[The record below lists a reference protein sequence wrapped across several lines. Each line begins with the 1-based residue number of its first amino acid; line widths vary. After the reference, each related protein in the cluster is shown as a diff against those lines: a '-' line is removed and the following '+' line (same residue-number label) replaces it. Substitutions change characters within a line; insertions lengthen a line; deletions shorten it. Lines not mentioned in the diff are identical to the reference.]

1 MNARADLAALLDF
14 FEVPTGNAFDVAPE
28 KAIGF
33 FVAKGLKP
41 SFSYAETLDGEHD
54 KAFTIAKMMNVDI
67 LGQVHA
73 SLESAIANGVPF
85 KQWSKEII
93 PLLQSGGWWGKKEV
107 KDPLT
112 GEIVVAQLGSPA
124 RLENIFRTNAQA
136 AYAAGHWQEIIAQ
149 QGAAPFLMYDAVDDF
164 RTRPLHRSWDQKVL
178 PVTNSWWSTHFPPNG
193 WNCRCGVIQ
202 LSKTEVDS
210 LGLTPSIDPPKDGN
224 YDWTNPRTGEVYTY
238 PKGVDPGF
246 ANNPGQNYAQHLK
259 QLLKE
264 KEQALPDALQ
274 VAAARADKK
283 VQKLAADAVS
293 GATQA
298 QKSLA
303 SASAQAALE
312 RAQLLAAEKSTQ
324 FVAQQQIDI
333 IAKGGASVGKGAA
346 FKIKALQQL
355 KLDENWPDLK
365 PSVQL
370 AKIESLAT
378 LLKAKQTL
386 SSNLSLYK
394 KAILEGKT
402 PSPAAVKSFNSLSD
416 ADKGPY
422 LEKIDKELAA
432 IAAKKAAEAA
442 KVAAG
447 AETKI
452 VSGTPPDPAT
462 LTKVGEQRGS
472 NPGGTYL
479 DTATGQKWYIKQPA
493 SADVARNEVLAGK
506 LYELA
511 GVEVPELHIVV
522 LDGKVSIASKIV
534 DGLTKADAAT
544 LAAAPGTTAGFAVDA
559 WLANWDVVGL
569 SFDNLL
575 TLGSRAVRV
584 DTGGALRYRAQ
595 GGLKGSVFGRSVTE
609 IDSLRDPSLNRQA
622 QQVFG
627 RMTAAEIEDSV
638 VRVLSVPDEQIRAIV
653 AKFGPEDAATRAELG
668 DLLIARK
675 RDLESRFPG
684 AADRVRGNRP
694 ALADAARVTAA
705 EQQAVEASRVNGYSF
720 ATDSDQIE
728 DNSVLVHTFKTK
740 DGQDATRGFL
750 KLLPAASA
758 DLAKSI
764 GKVAS
769 AAKPP
774 TVELG
779 QARDDILAAVKSI
792 NFRAAK
798 SAPLDSTVAAKI
810 AAAQT
815 SSDLVIKSIEK
826 AIADADGPAEFAKL
840 QKQLAIFEQWREVLA
855 PIEVD
860 AKAGKQAVA
869 LAGVFPSSSI
879 PTSLEYAV
887 RSESVSTGIKWRR
900 VTGGYKFNTS
910 KFDRSFATETVN
922 QEEVYGTSLR
932 FEATLPDGTKITYF
946 PHDSKVAYSIQG
958 TIQIDAMGRGAA
970 SSARVFETIADIGIT
985 STRATEIDRQHTY
998 LNAFARVRLLRGAD
1012 LPARKLFD
1020 AVKDNGPSG
1029 VRAKLDILNKAT
1041 GVDVEA
1047 SEGWKT
1053 IDGVRQ
1059 AFGHGRAYQLRPDLD
1074 TAEFRQFDSDYVL
1087 FHNVTDLS
1095 WDAGQRSFEKIKNV
1109 IEGGGIFA
1117 SLTDRVR
1124 RGVPLSGTSVPS
1136 DLASGG
1142 GNYHFTRIGKR
1153 GNLAKV
1159 DGTGIMWRARQI
1171 KRMDA
1176 ITYENDLFG
1185 RTTGDTVEKNR
1196 KGQTVESMKTMA
1208 EYHSASNETI
1218 FKGGLSIFD
1227 DVWRIVLHDEAEA
1240 ADAIAWM
1247 QAKGYKTWP
1256 DGRPLPEVI
1265 MSKEK
1270 NRANP

>member
-33 FVAKGLKP
+33 FSAKGLKP

-54 KAFTIAKMMNVDI
+54 KAFTIAKMMNVDM

-85 KQWSKEII
+85 TQWRKEII
-93 PLLQSGGWWGKKEV
+93 PILQSGGWWGKKEV

-124 RLENIFRTNAQA
+124 RLETIFRTNAQS

-149 QGAAPFLMYDAVDDF
+149 QGVAPFLMYDAVDDF

-178 PVTNSWWSTHFPPNG
+178 PVTNPWWSTHFPPNG
-193 WNCRCGVIQ
+193 FSCRCGVIQ

-246 ANNPGQNYAQHLK
+246 ANNPGQNYASQLK

-264 KEQALPDALQ
+264 KEQALPNALQ

-283 VQKLAADAVS
+283 VQQLAADAVS
-293 GATQA
+293 GASQA

-333 IAKGGASVGKGAA
+333 VAKGGASVGKGAA

-394 KAILEGKT
+394 KAILDGKT
-402 PSPAAVKSFNSLSD
+402 PTPAAVKSFNSLSD
-416 ADKGPY
+416 ADKAPF

-432 IAAKKAAEAA
+432 IAAKKAADAA

-452 VSGTPPDPAT
+452 VGGNPPDPAT

-511 GVEVPELHIVV
+511 GVEVPELHIVM

-534 DGLTKADAAT
+534 DGLAKADAAT
-544 LAAAPGTTAGFAVDA
+544 LAAAPGTAAGFAVDA

-627 RMTAAEIEDSV
+627 RLTAAEIEDSV

-653 AKFGPEDAATRAELG
+653 AKFGPEDDATRAELA

-675 RDLESRFPG
+675 RDLEARFPG
-684 AADRVRGNRP
+684 AAARVRGNRP
-694 ALADAARVTAA
+694 ALIDAARVTEA

-728 DNSVLVHTFKTK
+728 DNSVLVHAFKRK
-740 DGQDATRGFL
+740 GGEATRGFF
-750 KLLPAASA
+750 KLLPGASNSLLDEISKSVSTSGSPNVALA
-758 DLAKSI
+758 D
-764 GKVAS
+764 
-769 AAKPP
+769 
-774 TVELG
+774 
-779 QARDDILAAVKSI
+779 ARNDMLAAIKSI
-792 NFRAAK
+792 NYRAANNR
-798 SAPLDSTVAAKI
+798 PLDITVVGKI
-810 AAAQT
+810 NTAAA
-815 SSDLVIKSIEK
+815 SSKRSMEALQK
-826 AIADADGPAEFAKL
+826 AIAEADDAAQIAAM
-840 QKQLAIFEQWREVLA
+840 QAQLDLLTEWRALL
-855 PIEVD
+855 ISRLVD
-860 AKAGKQAVA
+860 AIDGRVA
-869 LAGVFPSSSI
+869 ITLAGQFPANTI
-879 PTSLEYAV
+879 PDSLAYSVKSKTIAAPV
-887 RSESVSTGIKWRR
+887 IAWKRISE
-900 VTGGYKFNTS
+900 GYKFNTS
-910 KFDRSFATETVN
+910 TFDRSFATETTKTNGVA
-922 QEEVYGTSLR
+922 GTSLR
-932 FEATLPDGTKITYF
+932 YEAMLPDGTRVTYF
-946 PHDSKVAYSIQG
+946 PHSSDVAYAMQG
-958 TIQIDAMGRGAA
+958 VVKIDVPGR
-970 SSARVFETIADIGIT
+970 SALATGRVFEAITEIGLT
-985 STRATEIDRQHTY
+985 STRATEIDRQHLY
-998 LNAFARVRLLRGAD
+998 LNAFARIRLLRGAE

-1020 AVKDNGPSG
+1020 SVTDKGPAG
-1029 VRAKLDILNKAT
+1029 VRAKLDILKKAT
-1041 GVDVEA
+1041 GVDVED

-1059 AFGHGRAYQLRPDLD
+1059 AFGHGRAHQLRPDLEGP
-1074 TAEFRQFDSDYVL
+1074 EFQQFDRDYVL
-1087 FHNVTDLS
+1087 FHNPDGLS
-1095 WDAGQRSFEKIKNV
+1095 WDAGHGAFEKIKPV
-1109 IEGGGIFA
+1109 IEGGGMFA

-1124 RGVPLSGTSVPS
+1124 RGVPLSGSSVSS

-1142 GNYHFTRIGKR
+1142 GDYHFTRIGKR
-1153 GNLAKV
+1153 GGGLA
-1159 DGTGIMWRARQI
+1159 TGAGVYWRARQVR
-1171 KRMDA
+1171 RMDA
-1176 ITYENDLFG
+1176 ITYQSDLFG
-1185 RTTGDTVEKNR
+1185 RTTGTTVADSR
-1196 KGQTVESMKTMA
+1196 LGQTVESLTA
-1208 EYHSASNETI
+1208 ASRGSSNETI
-1218 FKGGLSIFD
+1218 FKGGLSVFD
-1227 DVWRIVLHDEAEA
+1227 DVERIVLANDAEVAEA
-1240 ADAIAWM
+1240 ISWM
-1247 QAKGYKTWP
+1247 QSKGYKTWP
-1256 DGRPLPEVI
+1256 DGRPLSEVI
-1265 MSKEK
+1265 MSKAK
-1270 NRANP
+1270 HNAKP

>member
-54 KAFTIAKMMNVDI
+54 KAFTIAKMMNVDM

-178 PVTNSWWSTHFPPNG
+178 PVTNPWWSTHFPPNG

-333 IAKGGASVGKGAA
+333 IAKGGPEIGKGSSY
-346 FKIKALQQL
+346 KVKALQAL
-355 KLDENWPDLK
+355 KLKPDWPDVK
-365 PSVQL
+365 PTEKIAQIEDL
-370 AKIESLAT
+370 AAEI
-378 LLKAKQTL
+378 KAKQAQSSAL
-386 SSNLSLYK
+386 SAYK
-394 KAILEGKT
+394 KAIVDGKT
-402 PSPAAVKSFNSLSD
+402 PSPAATKAFAALSD
-416 ADKGPY
+416 AEKAPM
-422 LEKIDKELAA
+422 LAKIDKELEAA
-432 IAAKKAAEAA
+432 AAKKAAAA
-442 KVAAG
+442 AAAASG

-452 VSGTPPDPAT
+452 IGGTPPDPTT
-462 LTKVGEQRGS
+462 LTKIGEQRGS
-472 NPGGTYL
+472 NPGGTYV
-479 DTATGQKWYIKQPA
+479 DTSTGQRWYIKQPA
-493 SADVARNEVLAGK
+493 SADIARNEVLAGK

-511 GVEVPELHIVV
+511 GIEVPELHIVM
-522 LDGKVSIASKIV
+522 LDGKVSIASKII
-534 DGLTKADAAT
+534 DGLAKADAAT
-544 LAAAPGTTAGFAVDA
+544 LAVAPGTASGFAVDA

-569 SFDNLL
+569 SYDNLL
-575 TLGSRAVRV
+575 TLGARAVRV

-595 GGLKGSVFGRSVTE
+595 GGLKGVAFGRDVTE
-609 IDSLRDPSLNRQA
+609 IDSLRSPALNRQA
-622 QQVFG
+622 QSVFG
-627 RMTAAEIEDSV
+627 RLTAAEIEDSV
-638 VRVLSVPDEQIRAIV
+638 ARVLSIPDEQIRAVV
-653 AKFGPEDAATRAELG
+653 AKFGPEDDATRAELA
-668 DLLIARK
+668 DLMIARK
-675 RDLESRFPG
+675 RDLEKSFP
-684 AADRVRGNRP
+684 AAAARVREIRP
-694 ALADAARVTAA
+694 AAVDAARVTDA

-720 ATDSDQIE
+720 STDSDQIE
-728 DNSVLVHTFKTK
+728 DNAVVVHAFKRGGS
-740 DGQDATRGFL
+740 DMTRGSL
-750 KLLPAASA
+750 KMLPGASSDLL
-758 DLAKSI
+758 KSI
-764 GKVAS
+764 NQSIIK
-769 AAKPP
+769 AAPP
-774 TVELG
+774 KVELG
-779 QARDDILAAVKSI
+779 RARDEILAAVKSI

-798 SAPLDSTVAAKI
+798 AAPLDAVVLSKI
-810 AAAQT
+810 SAAQE
-815 SSDLVIKSIEK
+815 SGGIALKSLEK
-826 AIADADGPAEFAKL
+826 AIADAASSSEVAKL
-840 QKQLAIFEQWREVLA
+840 QKQALIFEQWLDVLG
-855 PIEVD
+855 PISEG
-860 AKAGKQAVA
+860 AKTGKQAVA
-869 LAGVFPSSSI
+869 LPGVFPSTSI
-879 PTSLEYAV
+879 PNSLEYML
-887 RSESVSTGIKWRR
+887 RPDTSTPGSAIAWKRIS
-900 VTGGYKFNTS
+900 GQYKFNTS
-910 KFDRSFATETVN
+910 QFDRSFATETMS
-922 QEEVYGTSLR
+922 QESVYGANLR
-932 FEATLPDGTKITYF
+932 LEATLPDGTKITYF
-946 PHDSKVAYSIQG
+946 PHEPDVVYSMQG
-958 TIQIDAMGRGAA
+958 TIQIDVPGKGAGA
-970 SSARVFETIADIGIT
+970 SARVFGALSDMGVNA
-985 STRATEIDRQHTY
+985 TRATETDRQHTY
-998 LNAFARVRLLRGAD
+998 LNAFARVRLLRGAE
-1012 LPARKLFD
+1012 LPAKRQFE
-1020 AVKDNGPSG
+1020 AVKDKGPSG
-1029 VRAKLDILNKAT
+1029 VQAKLDILKKAT
-1041 GVDVEA
+1041 GVDVAA

-1053 IDGVRQ
+1053 VDGVRQ
-1059 AFGHGRAYQLRPDLD
+1059 AFGHGRAYPLRPDLEGP
-1074 TAEFRQFDSDYVL
+1074 EFSAFDRDHLL
-1087 FHNVTDLS
+1087 FHNPVDLS
-1095 WDAGQRSFEKIKNV
+1095 WDAGPGSFEKIKNV

-1124 RGVPLSGTSVPS
+1124 RGVPLSGSSVPS

-1153 GNLAKV
+1153 GQLATV
-1159 DGTGIMWRARQI
+1159 NGTGMLWRARQV
-1171 KRMDA
+1171 KRIDA
-1176 ITYENDLFG
+1176 ITYKTDLFG
-1185 RTTGDTVEKNR
+1185 RTTGDTVDR
-1196 KGQTVESMKTMA
+1196 LRYGQTVDSLKRMA
-1208 EYHSASNETI
+1208 DGSGNETI

-1227 DVWRIVLHDEAEA
+1227 DLERIVLFNDAEVKS
-1240 ADAIAWM
+1240 AIAWM
-1247 QAKGYKTWP
+1247 QSKGYKAWP
-1256 DGRPLPEVI
+1256 DGRALSEVI
-1265 MSKEK
+1265 ISKEE
-1270 NRANP
+1270 NRAKP